1 MRLYYVR
8 NNDTERLI
16 LSDSESISLKE
27 IKEYDCLAVDL
38 STYLAVTD
46 DLWNRNFIDE
56 AIANRFSY
64 DEVHRSIAFYFHVEN
79 DIRKYPVHYQKI
91 LQTYFTAIIDTIMA
105 TQAIP
110 DDLIQKEV
118 DTVFSIGAFLDS
130 CSLSHI
136 NTKPLNTPDDV
147 KERLTE
153 IKNTDLKLQC
163 SNEVFYTFLG
173 LIGKEPLSCRIVVD
187 LPVEQPYKFD
197 IANEVYQTV
206 SEKLVNPSDV
216 YYCYKVESISDLLV
230 ASLLEIFKSGYQ
242 LKKCGCCD
250 QYFVPLER
258 GKQLYCHNEAK
269 RYFYPLDGIN
279 EKGEY
284 YYCDEWMKKISERKG
299 SALSVGEHKE
309 IKKLYDKLCKRFIMR
324 DGSSNFDKVTYS
336 YDDFIDEARV
346 ERDKVRNGKSSWTEY
361 IEWLEEKDKETKDKW

>member
-1 MRLYYVR
+1 MSLYYVR

-16 LSDSESISLKE
+16 LSDNERLDLDKIKATEEIS
-27 IKEYDCLAVDL
+27 VDL
-38 STYLAVTD
+38 GTYLSITD

-56 AIANRFSY
+56 SIANHLPF
-64 DEVHRSIAFYFHVEN
+64 E
-79 DIRKYPVHYQKI
+79 KI
-91 LQTYFTAIIDTIMA
+91 LQGIMLYFNISSDMESYPAINQEIIKIYISAITGMVAA
-105 TQAIP
+105 TQELS
-110 DDLIQKEV
+110 DELIKKEL

-136 NTKPLNTPDDV
+136 DTKPLNTPDDV

-163 SNEVFYTFLG
+163 SNEVLYTFLG
-173 LIGKEPLSCRIVVD
+173 LIGKEPLTCRILVD
-187 LPVEQPYKFD
+187 LPVKQSCKFD
-197 IANEVYQTV
+197 SANEVYQTV
-206 SEKLVNPSDV
+206 SEKLINPSDM

-250 QYFVPLER
+250 QYFVPLKR

-269 RYFYPLDGIN
+269 RYFYPFDGIN
-279 EKGEY
+279 EKKEY
-284 YYCDEWMKKISERKG
+284 YYCDEWMKKISERKDTVP
-299 SALSVGEHKE
+299 SVDERKE
-309 IKKLYDKLCKRFIMR
+309 IKKLYDKLRQRFSIR
-324 DGSSNFDKVTYS
+324 SISEKSDKITYF
-336 YDDFIDEARV
+336 YNDFIDEAGK

>member
-1 MRLYYVR
+1 MSLYYVR

-64 DEVHRSIAFYFHVEN
+64 DEIHRSIAYYFHVEN
-79 DIRKYPVHYQKI
+79 NIRKYPVHNQKI

-105 TQAIP
+105 TQALP

-130 CSLSHI
+130 CCPSHI
-136 NTKPLNTPDDV
+136 DAERWDIPDDV
-147 KERLTE
+147 REQLEE
-153 IKNTDLKLQC
+153 IKNAELKLKC
-163 SNEVFYTFLG
+163 SNEVLYTFLE
-173 LIGKEPLSCRIVVD
+173 LIGKEPVPCKVVVD
-187 LPVEQPYKFD
+187 LPVKQRYKFD
-197 IANEVYQTV
+197 SANEAYQTV
-206 SEKLVNPSDV
+206 SENLITPSNM
-216 YYCYKVESISDLLV
+216 YYCYKIENISDLLV
-230 ASLLEIFKSGYQ
+230 VSLLEIFKSGYK

-250 QYFVPLER
+250 QYFVPIER
-258 GKQLYCHNEAK
+258 GKQKYCHNEAK
-269 RYFYPLDGIN
+269 RYFYLFDGIN
-279 EKGEY
+279 EKKEY

-299 SALSVGEHKE
+299 STPSVSERKE
-309 IKKLYDKLCKRFIMR
+309 IKKLSDKLRKRFMMR
-324 DGSSNFDKVTYS
+324 DGSSNVAKVTYS
-336 YDDFIDEARV
+336 YDDFIEEAGA
-346 ERDKVRNGKSSWTEY
+346 ERDKVRNGESSWSDY
-361 IEWLEEKDKETKDKW
+361 IWWLTKKDIETKDKW